1 VCPCIFT
8 CYNYKR
14 IPKLQRLDYGNK
26 ALIVNNSIIKI
37 LYLCLSFNNNTII
50 HDTLFVNVVDNK
62 YFLGKKPSFAII
74 L

>member
-14 IPKLQRLDYGNK
+14 IPKLQRLDYDNK
-26 ALIVNNSIIKI
+26 ALAVNNSIIKI
-37 LYLCLSFNNNTII
+37 LYLYLSLNNSTMI
-50 HDTLFVNVVDNK
+50 HDTLFINVVDNK
-62 YFLGKKPSFAII
+62 SFPRKKNYVP